1 MTDFRRCGV
10 SARDDRTA
18 IREADDRV
26 SAHKEPCLYSNAA
39 EEMPIENHETEAPR
53 EIVPLLEFWSDEV
66 TSGRP
71 KKTTLT

>member
-39 EEMPIENHETEAPR
+39 EEMPIMLRWATQSLSALQRHWTWQR
-53 EIVPLLEFWSDEV
+53 LD
-66 TSGRP
+66 
-71 KKTTLT
+71 K